1 MEKTVSKNIVIGKEA
16 RLMIVTALLLLTAAM
31 FAFLYRMLR
40 GPSIPDRVV
49 ALDGVLS
56 TIVSGIIVAAAFADS
71 GISLSTVLVVSLVGF
86 VGTVALG
93 RFIERRGG

>member
-1 MEKTVSKNIVIGKEA
+1 
-16 RLMIVTALLLLTAAM
+16 MIVVAVVLLTVAVS
-31 FAFLYRMLR
+31 AFLFRVLR

-56 TIVSGIIVAAAFADS
+56 VVVSGIIVGAASADS
-71 GISLSTVLVVSLVGF
+71 AITLSTVLVVALVGF

-93 RFIERRGG
+93 RFVERRGS

>member
-1 MEKTVSKNIVIGKEA
+1 
-16 RLMIVTALLLLTAAM
+16 MIVTSVVFLTVAAA
-31 FAFLYRMLR
+31 AFLFRVLR

-49 ALDGVLS
+49 SLDGMLS
-56 TIVSGIIVAAAFADS
+56 VVVSGIIVGAVSAGS
-71 GISLSTVLVVSLVGF
+71 PITLSTVLVVSLVGF

>member
-1 MEKTVSKNIVIGKEA
+1 
-16 RLMIVTALLLLTAAM
+16 MIVVPLLLLTVALSAFM
-31 FAFLYRMLR
+31 FRVLR

-56 TIVSGIIVAAAFADS
+56 VVVSGIIVSAARVDS
-71 GISLSTVLVVSLVGF
+71 GITLSTVLVVSLVGF

-93 RFIERRGG
+93 RFVERRGG

>member
-1 MEKTVSKNIVIGKEA
+1 MILAAIVFLA
-16 RLMIVTALLLLTAAM
+16 VAAGC
-31 FAFLYRMLR
+31 FLYRLLR

-56 TIVSGIIVAAAFADS
+56 VVVSGIIVGAAKANSDITLA
-71 GISLSTVLVVSLVGF
+71 TVLVVSLVGF

-93 RFIERRGG
+93 RFVEQRGG

>member
-1 MEKTVSKNIVIGKEA
+1 
-16 RLMIVTALLLLTAAM
+16 MIVVAVVLLTVAAASFM
-31 FAFLYRMLR
+31 YRVLR

-56 TIVSGIIVAAAFADS
+56 VVVSGIIVGAASADS
-71 GISLSTVLVVSLVGF
+71 AITLSTVLVVALVGF

-93 RFIERRGG
+93 RFVERRGG

>member
-1 MEKTVSKNIVIGKEA
+1 MILVAIV
-16 RLMIVTALLLLTAAM
+16 LLAIAAGC
-31 FAFLYRMLR
+31 FLYRVLR

-56 TIVSGIIVAAAFADS
+56 VVVSGIIVAGAQANSDITLA
-71 GISLSTVLVVSLVGF
+71 TVLVVSLVGF

-93 RFIERRGG
+93 RFVERRGG

>member
-1 MEKTVSKNIVIGKEA
+1 
-16 RLMIVTALLLLTAAM
+16 MIVVPLLLLTVALS
-31 FAFLYRMLR
+31 AFMYRVLR

-56 TIVSGIIVAAAFADS
+56 VVVSGIVVAAASVDS
-71 GISLSTVLVVSLVGF
+71 GITLSTILVVALVGF

-93 RFIERRGG
+93 RFVERRGG

>member
-1 MEKTVSKNIVIGKEA
+1 
-16 RLMIVTALLLLTAAM
+16 MIITALVLLTVALGAFM
-31 FAFLYRMLR
+31 FRVLR

-56 TIVSGIIVAAAFADS
+56 VVVSGIIVAAARSDS
-71 GISLSTVLVVSLVGF
+71 GITLSTVLVVSLVGF

-93 RFIERRGG
+93 RFVERRGS

>member
-1 MEKTVSKNIVIGKEA
+1 VIVA
-16 RLMIVTALLLLTAAM
+16 SLLLLT
-31 FAFLYRMLR
+31 FALSAFMYRVLR

-56 TIVSGIIVAAAFADS
+56 AVVSGIVVAAASADS
-71 GISLSTVLVVSLVGF
+71 GITLSTVLVVSLVGF

>member
-1 MEKTVSKNIVIGKEA
+1 
-16 RLMIVTALLLLTAAM
+16 MIVVPLLLLTVALAVFM
-31 FAFLYRMLR
+31 FRVLR

-56 TIVSGIIVAAAFADS
+56 VVVSGIIVAAARADS
-71 GISLSTVLVVSLVGF
+71 GITLSTVLVVSLVGF

-93 RFIERRGG
+93 RFVERRGG

>member
-1 MEKTVSKNIVIGKEA
+1 MILACVVFLAIGA
-16 RLMIVTALLLLTAAM
+16 GS
-31 FAFLYRMLR
+31 FLFRVLR

-56 TIVSGIIVAAAFADS
+56 VVVSGIIVGAASADS
-71 GISLSTVLVVSLVGF
+71 SITLSTVLVVSLVGF

-93 RFIERRGG
+93 RFVERRGG

>member
-1 MEKTVSKNIVIGKEA
+1 
-16 RLMIVTALLLLTAAM
+16 MIVFPLLLLTVALAAFM
-31 FAFLYRMLR
+31 FRVLR

-56 TIVSGIIVAAAFADS
+56 VVVSGIIVAAARADS
-71 GISLSTVLVVSLVGF
+71 GITLSTVLVVSLVGF

-93 RFIERRGG
+93 RFVERRGG

>member
-1 MEKTVSKNIVIGKEA
+1 
-16 RLMIVTALLLLTAAM
+16 MIVAAIVLLAVAAGC
-31 FAFLYRMLR
+31 FLYRVFR

-56 TIVSGIIVAAAFADS
+56 VVVSGIIVAAAKANSD
-71 GISLSTVLVVSLVGF
+71 ITLATVLVVSLVGF

-93 RFIERRGG
+93 RFVERRGG

>member
-1 MEKTVSKNIVIGKEA
+1 
-16 RLMIVTALLLLTAAM
+16 MIVASLLLLTVALS
-31 FAFLYRMLR
+31 AFMYRVLR

-56 TIVSGIIVAAAFADS
+56 VVVSGIVVAAARADS
-71 GISLSTVLVVSLVGF
+71 GITLSTVLVVSLVGF

-93 RFIERRGG
+93 RFVERRGG

>member
-1 MEKTVSKNIVIGKEA
+1 
-16 RLMIVTALLLLTAAM
+16 MIVVALIMLTVAA
-31 FAFLYRMLR
+31 ATFLFRVLR

-49 ALDGVLS
+49 ALDGLLS
-56 TIVSGIIVAAAFADS
+56 VVVGGIIVAAASADS
-71 GISLSTVLVVSLVGF
+71 GITLTTVLVVSLVGF